1 MYSWL
6 KNVAF
11 VVLGPFND
19 VISRDL
25 ARTRPCPNLGVVR
38 ERGGN
43 IGYNSLACGKS
54 VKCTRANLK
63 PENDAEQTPWMLLLD
78 AR

>member
-11 VVLGPFND
+11 VVLGSFDD
-19 VISRDL
+19 VILTRS
-25 ARTRPCPNLGVVR
+25 RTRPCPNLRVVR

-54 VKCTRANLK
+54 VKCIRANLK
-63 PENDAEQTPWMLLLD
+63 PENDAEQTHGCCC
-78 AR
+78 